1 MSDEM
6 AAAEDNTDEIV
17 ASIDSGARYQARIAL
32 ITAIVALVSALLGP
46 LVSLKINSDQIESQG
61 KQASADSVAATDQ
74 AEKEFVRTQRSTA
87 YSTLLTSFNNAT
99 LDLIGA
105 AGFFSSANEN
115 TPVATVNEQQQAAV
129 KAVKDV
135 TAAYYQVK
143 IVASDDTATA
153 ADNLYG
159 EFGTWSGTLLTII
172 GKLFSGEQLT
182 ADDQALLA
190 GTNDEYLKLLGLSN
204 AFIEVGREDMASDVD
219 TKKSGTD

>member
-6 AAAEDNTDEIV
+6 AAAEQNTDEIV

-32 ITAIVALVSALLGP
+32 VTAIVALVSALLGP
-46 LVSLKINSDQIESQG
+46 LVSLKINSDQIKSQG
-61 KQASADSVAATDQ
+61 KQASSDSVAASQ
-74 AEKEFVRTQRSTA
+74 QSEREFVRTQRSTA
-87 YSTLLTSFNNAT
+87 YSTLLTDFNNAT

-105 AGFFSSANEN
+105 AGFFSSADQN
-115 TPVATVNEQQQAAV
+115 TPVDTVAQQQQAAV

-143 IVASDDTATA
+143 IVASDDTAAA

-172 GKLFSGEQLT
+172 GKLFSGERLT
-182 ADDQALLA
+182 SDDQALLA
-190 GTNDEYLKLLGLSN
+190 GTNDEYVKLLGLSN
-204 AFIEVGREDMASDVD
+204 EFIKVGRVDMASDVD
-219 TKKSGTD
+219 TKKKK